1 MKTLTLA
8 GLAALL
14 MILAVPDPAS
24 GTHTYTTRATY
35 DYGVVEVG
43 GHSTD
48 YWRLLALRRTRQLR
62 ATRREVRH
70 LSAITRD
77 YRPNVRTAI
86 RLGAIAYR
94 QNAAT
99 LLRKA
104 ECESGL
110 WPFARNNGSSDSP
123 MGLFQFRPS
132 TWRSTPFGFFSIWDT
147 FAQALAAGWRHAVG
161 RGREWACR

>member
-1 MKTLTLA
+1 MRIAVLLPCLALLALLAFVDSAEPNHRRTTLA
-8 GLAALL
+8 
-14 MILAVPDPAS
+14 V
-24 GTHTYTTRATY
+24 Y

-48 YWRLLALRRTRQLR
+48 HWRSLALRLNRQLR
-62 ATRREVRH
+62 ATRRENRH
-70 LSAITRD
+70 LRAVTRD
-77 YRPNVRTAI
+77 YRVSSRIAI

-94 QNAAT
+94 QSAAM

-104 ECESGL
+104 DCESGL

-132 TWRSTPFGFFSIWDT
+132 TWRSTPFGLFSIWDT
-147 FAQALAAGWRHAVG
+147 FAQALAAGWMHAVG